1 MSAQPVLVLVPGA
14 AGTAPGETALPYVVA
29 DEAAAQLT
37 VIDLGVTRGDGV
49 FETVGVFDGTPQNL
63 GPHLERL
70 ARSAEMLELP
80 APDLDILEEAFALAV
95 HEHADVPELSVRVV
109 MTRGREDGGGPTVW
123 IHARESADWSR
134 ERTGIRVAALSRGL
148 PSTVVADAP
157 WLLAGAKTLSYA
169 ANMSAVREAK
179 RRGADDV
186 LFVSTDGYALEG
198 PTSTLLVRRGDV
210 YSTTPVSAGVLQG
223 TSVASAFALLA
234 QEGARTEERLM
245 TVEEVVASDGA
256 WLLSSTRLV
265 APITH
270 VDDRALPVDED
281 LTGRLLAHLRG
292 F

>member
-1 MSAQPVLVLVPGA
+1 MSAQPVLVLVPGV
-14 AGTAPGETALPYVVA
+14 AGGGTHAMPYAVA
-29 DEAAAQLT
+29 EEAAAQLT

-49 FETVGVFDGTPQNL
+49 FETVGVFDGVPQNL
-63 GPHLERL
+63 GPHLQRL

-109 MTRGREDGGGPTVW
+109 MTRGNEGAGRPSAW

-134 ERTGIRVAALSRGL
+134 ERAGIRVAALSRGL
-148 PSTVVADAP
+148 PSTAVADAP

-169 ANMSAVREAK
+169 GNMAAVREAT

-198 PTSTLLVRRGDV
+198 PTSTLLVRHGEAF
-210 YSTTPVSAGVLQG
+210 STTPVSAGVLQG
-223 TSVASAFALLA
+223 TSVDSAFALLA
-234 QEGARTEERLM
+234 AQGSSTGERLM
-245 TVEEVVASDGA
+245 TPAEVAASDGA

-270 VDDRALPVDED
+270 LDEQALPQDPE
-281 LTGRLLAHLRG
+281 LTARLLDHLRG
-292 F
+292 R